1 MTVGG
6 GGRSA
11 VQLVQGTDV
20 VTAGGGGG
28 GADCLKTRGCGGG
41 GKKIY
46 TTAISQF
53 LFVISGYAHLGGG
66 GIIGETPRDS
76 ASGRGGSGTTFLP

>member
-1 MTVGG
+1 MDINLSLLTIGG

-41 GKKIY
+41 GKKFSIRPNFR
-46 TTAISQF
+46 SMC
-53 LFVISGYAHLGGG
+53 
-66 GIIGETPRDS
+66 
-76 ASGRGGSGTTFLP
+76 

>member
-1 MTVGG
+1 MNIDFYSLTVGG

-28 GADCLKTRGCGGG
+28 GADCLRTRGCGGG
-41 GKKIY
+41 GK
-46 TTAISQF
+46 TISSERNFTIF
-53 LFVISGYAHLGGG
+53 L
-66 GIIGETPRDS
+66 
-76 ASGRGGSGTTFLP
+76 